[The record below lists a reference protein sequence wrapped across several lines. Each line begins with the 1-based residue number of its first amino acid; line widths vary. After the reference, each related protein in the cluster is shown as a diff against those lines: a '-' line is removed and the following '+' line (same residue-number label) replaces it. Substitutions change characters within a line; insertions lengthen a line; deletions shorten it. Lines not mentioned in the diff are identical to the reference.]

1 MGIISI
7 GVGTCTMGCRQT
19 DKDGNV
25 VSETPAKW
33 EVDPAGGSVAIVPL
47 NPDTMEPD
55 GAAEIYGDW
64 QASSYLARV
73 VELIHPNRQI
83 NVPDLAAMIRAAAE
97 DRLDLCEYC
106 QDPYMCRDCIVKE
119 WKEGPDRE
127 EERP

>member
-7 GVGTCTMGCRQT
+7 GVGTCTLGRRQV
-19 DKDGNV
+19 DRDGNV
-25 VSETPAKW
+25 ASETPARW
-33 EVDPAGGSVAIVPL
+33 EADPAGGSVAIVPL

-83 NVPDLAAMIRAAAE
+83 NVPDLEAMIRRANM
-97 DRLDLCEYC
+97 DGLDLCEYC
-106 QDPYMCRDCIVKE
+106 PDPYMCQDCIVKG
-119 WKEGPDRE
+119 WKEDPGGE
-127 EERP
+127 

>member
-7 GVGTCTMGCRQT
+7 GVGTCTLGRRQL

-25 VSETPAKW
+25 VKETPASW
-33 EVDPAGGSVAIVPL
+33 EADPEGGSVAIVPL

-64 QASSYLARV
+64 QATSYLARV

-83 NVPDLAAMIRAAAE
+83 NVPDLEAMIRRANM
-97 DRLDLCEYC
+97 DGLDLCEYC
-106 QDPYMCRDCIVKE
+106 PDPYMCQDCIVKG
-119 WKEGPDRE
+119 WKEDPGGE
-127 EERP
+127 